1 MSKLTIPQHI
11 THSTL
16 FRNWLEAI
24 NGIIDEEHE
33 LYDLLDTKAPIAHA
47 TESVAFG
54 LGSDVLYGHVRLSD
68 EIDAALDSSSGTAA
82 TPAAVLTQTIAFSD
96 RLDQMEAEF
105 NANLQD
111 LRTDLQEQIDELSSI
126 ASGHAP
132 IYHASTD
139 ETYGTGNA
147 ILYGHLKLSS
157 ARSPNFGVDDGTA
170 ATPSAVQSAYDDAV
184 AYVDALD
191 VDTRFDA
198 VIREIESAE
207 SRIDSLEG
215 RMDSA
220 EEDIEDIQ
228 DKMFGL
234 ETKYFSE
241 DLQVNT
247 SMTRYGAYV
256 FINAEA
262 DASITMNA
270 CRASIKTFITNESEY
285 VLSVVPGVGCTIN
298 GRGIPIL
305 LGKGCSVALLQ
316 NESDSE
322 NEVNWSVIA
331 RDSVFTNV
339 PEIDADSIIRIDM
352 VSDEAQVYNISST
365 STLDFNLRA
374 ASANGRT
381 EYAEKVLLF
390 VAESANARIVYP
402 ANAVW
407 MNAYEAPD
415 WGHEQGE
422 TLIIKAYQ
430 IGERLFLEQ
439 KHNSHIVPGLDR
451 ELVQT
456 S

>member
-47 TESVAFG
+47 TESVVFG
-54 LGSDVLYGHVRLSD
+54 LGSSTLYGHIRLSD
-68 EIDAALDSSSGTAA
+68 EIDASLDSESGTAA
-82 TPAAVLTQTIAFSD
+82 TPAAVLTQTVAFSE
-96 RLDQMEAEF
+96 RLDRMEAEF
-105 NANLQD
+105 NASLVE
-111 LRTDLQEQIDELSSI
+111 LRTDLQEQIDELYSI

-132 IYHASTD
+132 IYHASTE
-139 ETYGTGNA
+139 ETYGVGNA

-157 ARSPNFGVDDGTA
+157 VRSPNFGVDDGTA

-191 VDTRFDA
+191 VDARFDA
-198 VIREIESAE
+198 VTREIESAE

-215 RMDSA
+215 RMDTA
-220 EEDIEDIQ
+220 EENIEDIK

-234 ETKYFSE
+234 ETKYFND
-241 DLQVNT
+241 DLQVNA
-247 SMTRYGAYV
+247 SMTKYGAYV
-256 FINAEA
+256 FLNAAA

-270 CRASIKTFITNESEY
+270 CRTGIKTFIANEAEY
-285 VLSVVPGVGCTIN
+285 ILSVVPGVGCTIN
-298 GRGIPIL
+298 GRSTPIL
-305 LGKGCSVALLQ
+305 LGKGCSLALLQ
-316 NESDSE
+316 NESDSA
-322 NEVNWSVIA
+322 NEVNWSIIA
-331 RDSVFTNV
+331 RDTVFSSI
-339 PEIDADSIIRIDM
+339 PEIDADSIVRIDM
-352 VSDEAQVYNISST
+352 ASDEAQVYNISST

-374 ASANGRT
+374 ASSNGRT

-390 VAESANARIVYP
+390 VAETANARIIYP
-402 ANAVW
+402 ANAIW

-415 WGHEQGE
+415 WAHEQGE

-451 ELVQT
+451 ELVQGG
-456 S
+456 